1 MFKLK
6 ILKIFKKIILKKMH
20 IKYLILILKRV
31 GILLKKIV
39 KEVKIVDKKL
49 LEILFK
55 IYYQIG

>member
-1 MFKLK
+1 MLKLK
-6 ILKIFKKIILKKMH
+6 ILKILKKIVLKILH

-39 KEVKIVDKKL
+39 KDVKIVDKKL